1 MHINRFAQVPD
12 RSTGK
17 VAQVKMPEQWMLQKE
32 FLIIRRDKYGNEIG
46 NTGIYGDII
55 AAQPIN
61 PAPDE
66 INEFSNLIPSTSPNK
81 TS

>member
-1 MHINRFAQVPD
+1 
-12 RSTGK
+12 
-17 VAQVKMPEQWMLQKE
+17 MPEQWMLQKE

-61 PAPDE
+61 PAPPDTLVSYTQYRS
-66 INEFSNLIPSTSPNK
+66 ILNQ
-81 TS
+81 

>member
-1 MHINRFAQVPD
+1 
-12 RSTGK
+12 
-17 VAQVKMPEQWMLQKE
+17 MPEQWMLQKE

-61 PAPDE
+61 PAPPDT
-66 INEFSNLIPSTSPNK
+66 L
-81 TS
+81 